1 MDKEEEKLLK
11 KILPNKYES
20 ADAYNI
26 RLNGSGILRKVNEYI
41 NIESREDG
49 QGINVYVKDNTS
61 NGVVDIPV
69 LVSKSGMTDIVYN
82 DFFIGKN
89 SNVSIIAGCGISN
102 HGHKDSAHNGIHRF
116 FIEENSNV
124 KYYEVHYGE
133 GSGEAKRILNPTTE
147 VILGNNST
155 MVMETAQIKGVD
167 DANRITK
174 AVLNENSKLTI
185 NEKIYTSN
193 NQNAKTMFEVLLKG
207 NKSSAH
213 VVSRSVAEDE
223 SNQTFESNMIGE
235 ADCYGH
241 VECDAIIK
249 DNARVKSIPEIDAA
263 CVDATLVHE
272 ATIGKIAG
280 DQFIKLMSLGLSAR
294 EAEKAIIDG
303 FLK

>member
-1 MDKEEEKLLK
+1 MNKDEEKLLN
-11 KILPNKYES
+11 KILPNTYDS

-26 RLNGSGILRKVNEYI
+26 RLNGSGVLRKVNEYI

-49 QGINVYVKDNTS
+49 QGINVYVKDNTL
-61 NGVVDIPV
+61 NAIVDIPV
-69 LVSKSGMTDIVYN
+69 LVSKSGITDIVYN

-89 SNVSIIAGCGISN
+89 ANVSIIAGCGISN
-102 HGHKDSAHNGIHRF
+102 HGHEDSAHNGIHRF
-116 FIEENSNV
+116 FIEDNSNV

-133 GSGEAKRILNPTTE
+133 GNNNAKRILNPTTE
-147 VILGNNST
+147 ITLGNNST
-155 MVMETAQIKGVD
+155 MVMETVQIKGVD
-167 DANRITK
+167 DANRTTK
-174 AVLNENSKLTI
+174 AILNDNSKLTI

-193 NQNAKTMFEVLLKG
+193 TQNAKTKFEVLLKG

-213 VVSRSVAEDE
+213 VISRSIAEEE
-223 SNQTFESNMIGE
+223 SNQTFESIMTGE
-235 ADCYGH
+235 NDCYGH

-249 DNARVKSIPEIDAA
+249 DNAHVISIPEIDAK

-280 DQFIKLMSLGLSAR
+280 DQFIKLMSLGLNAKQ
-294 EAEKAIIDG
+294 AEKAIIDG

>member
-89 SNVSIIAGCGISN
+89 SNVTIVAGCGISN

-124 KYYEVHYGE
+124 KYYEVHYGD
-133 GSGEAKRILNPTTE
+133 GNGEAKRILNPTTE
-147 VILGNNST
+147 VILGDNST

-167 DANRITK
+167 DANRVTK
-174 AVLNENSKLTI
+174 AILNGNSKLTI

-223 SNQTFESNMIGE
+223 SKQTFESNMIGE

-249 DNARVKSIPEIDAA
+249 DNARVKSIPKIDAA

-280 DQFIKLMSLGLSAR
+280 EQFIKLMSLGLSAR

>member
-1 MDKEEEKLLK
+1 MDKDEEKLLK
-11 KILPNKYES
+11 KILPNKYS
-20 ADAYNI
+20 SVDAYNI

-69 LVSKSGMTDIVYN
+69 LVSKSGITDIVYN

-89 SNVSIIAGCGISN
+89 SSVTIIAGCGISN

-116 FIEENSNV
+116 FIDENSNV

-133 GSGEAKRILNPTTE
+133 GNTDAKRILNPTTE
-147 VILGNNST
+147 ITLGNNST
-155 MVMETAQIKGVD
+155 MTMETSQIKGVD
-167 DANRITK
+167 DANRVTK
-174 AVLNENSKLTI
+174 AVLNDNSKLSI

-223 SNQTFESNMIGE
+223 SSQTFKSNMIGE
-235 ADCYGH
+235 NDCYGH

-249 DNARVKSIPEIDAA
+249 DNAHVKSIPEIDAVA
-263 CVDATLVHE
+263 VDATLVHE

-280 DQFIKLMSLGLSAR
+280 DQFIKLMSLGLSAK

>member
-1 MDKEEEKLLK
+1 MNKDEEKLLK
-11 KILPNKYES
+11 KILPNNYNS
-20 ADAYNI
+20 VDAYNI
-26 RLNGSGILRKVNEYI
+26 RLNGSGVLRKVNEYI

-49 QGINVYVKDNTS
+49 QGINVYVKDNTL

-69 LVSKSGMTDIVYN
+69 LVSKSGITDIVYN

-89 SNVSIIAGCGISN
+89 SNVTIVAGCGISN

-116 FIEENSNV
+116 FIDDDSNV

-133 GSGEAKRILNPTTE
+133 GNNEAKRILNPTTE
-147 VILGNNST
+147 VTLGNNST
-155 MVMETAQIKGVD
+155 MVMETSQIKGVD
-167 DANRITK
+167 DANRVTK
-174 AVLNENSKLTI
+174 AILNNNSKLTI

-193 NQNAKTMFEVLLKG
+193 NQNAKTKFEVLLKG

-213 VVSRSVAEDE
+213 VISRSVAEDE
-223 SNQTFESNMIGE
+223 SKQTFESIMIGE
-235 ADCYGH
+235 NNCYGH

-249 DNARVKSIPEIDAA
+249 DNAQVKSIPEIDAA

-280 DQFIKLMSLGLSAR
+280 DQFIKLMSLGLDAK

>member
-11 KILPNKYES
+11 KILPNRYES

-26 RLNGSGILRKVNEYI
+26 RLNGSGVLRKVNEYI

-89 SNVSIIAGCGISN
+89 SNV
-102 HGHKDSAHNGIHRF
+102 
-116 FIEENSNV
+116 

-147 VILGNNST
+147 VILGDNST

-167 DANRITK
+167 DANRVTK

-193 NQNAKTMFEVLLKG
+193 NQNANTMFEVLLKG